1 MSRVTPYKVDRDV
14 CGLPTLEPSPRN
26 GGTDTERRERIMN
39 IATRR
44 STRNDVIM
52 FDIIP
57 TLDQM
62 DDYDVAAIA
71 DDVIGQY
78 FSATGTPYYVVDVD
92 EDAYWDAVERHTIA
106 H

>member
-1 MSRVTPYKVDRDV
+1 MDIT
-14 CGLPTLEPSPRN
+14 
-26 GGTDTERRERIMN
+26 
-39 IATRR
+39 ARR
-44 STRNDVIM
+44 STRDDVIM

-57 TLDQM
+57 TLDQV
-62 DDYDVAAIA
+62 DDYDVVAIA

-92 EDAYWDAVERHTIA
+92 EDAYWAAVERHVIV

>member
-1 MSRVTPYKVDRDV
+1 
-14 CGLPTLEPSPRN
+14 
-26 GGTDTERRERIMN
+26 
-39 IATRR
+39 
-44 STRNDVIM
+44 M

-57 TLDQM
+57 TLDQV

-78 FSATGTPYYVVDVD
+78 FSPTGTPYYVVDVD
-92 EDAYWDAVERHTIA
+92 EDAYWSAVQRHTIA

>member
-1 MSRVTPYKVDRDV
+1 
-14 CGLPTLEPSPRN
+14 
-26 GGTDTERRERIMN
+26 MN
-39 IATRR
+39 ITIRR

-57 TLDQM
+57 TLDNVN
-62 DDYDVAAIA
+62 DYDVDGIA

-92 EDAYWDAVERHTIA
+92 EDVYWDAVQRHAIT

>member
-1 MSRVTPYKVDRDV
+1 MPPWVDEDAHD
-14 CGLPTLEPSPRN
+14 LPILGVSPRD
-26 GGTDTERRERIMN
+26 GDSTERRERIMSMS
-39 IATRR
+39 TRR
-44 STRNDVIM
+44 STRNDVVE

-57 TLDQM
+57 TLDNV
-62 DDYDVAAIA
+62 DDYDVAMIA

-92 EDAYWDAVERHTIA
+92 EDAYWAAVRRYAIA

>member
-1 MSRVTPYKVDRDV
+1 
-14 CGLPTLEPSPRN
+14 
-26 GGTDTERRERIMN
+26 
-39 IATRR
+39 
-44 STRNDVIM
+44 M

-78 FSATGTPYYVVDVD
+78 FSATGAPYYVVDVD
-92 EDAYWDAVERHTIA
+92 EGAYWDAVQRHAIA